1 MLYELSFY
9 CRLFNLFP
17 SHLSLQMSIGTGRR
31 KVRTNTMN
39 AYRRPQ
45 QYIHHHCQLCHVS
58 LGCAFVVSVCI
69 LMLPVLG
76 LAAEHLQ
83 IATDH
88 LNPLDQWHFKTF
100 SHAPLVIPSLNNL
113 LPVMVLQNREMR
125 LNGGCQP
132 SNLSILRFFLGPSA
146 VLPGLSAAVGRRAV
160 GVVVILLLLMSG
172 DIETNPGPLGEL
184 LHSPLQ

>member
-1 MLYELSFY
+1 MPIS
-9 CRLFNLFP
+9 
-17 SHLSLQMSIGTGRR
+17 TGHR
-31 KVRTNTMN
+31 KVQTNTMI

-45 QYIHHHCQLCHVS
+45 QYIHHHCQLCRVTP
-58 LGCAFVVSVCI
+58 GCAFIISVCI
-69 LMLPVLG
+69 LMLPVLQ
-76 LAAEHLQ
+76 LAAEHVH

-88 LNPLDQWHFKTF
+88 LNPFDQWHFKTF
-100 SHAPLVIPSLNNL
+100 SHSHLVIPSLHNV

-132 SNLSILRFFLGPSA
+132 SNLSILHFFLGPSA

-184 LHSPLQ
+184 LHLALK

>member
-1 MLYELSFY
+1 
-9 CRLFNLFP
+9 
-17 SHLSLQMSIGTGRR
+17 MSIGTGRR

-76 LAAEHLQ
+76 LAAEHLP

-146 VLPGLSAAVGRRAV
+146 VLPGLSAAVWRRAV
-160 GVVVILLLLMSG
+160 GVAVILLLLMSG

-184 LHSPLQ
+184 LHSPLQWDWHEAPWQYQ

>member
-1 MLYELSFY
+1 
-9 CRLFNLFP
+9 
-17 SHLSLQMSIGTGRR
+17 MSIGTGRR

-58 LGCAFVVSVCI
+58 LGCAFIVSVCI

-76 LAAEHLQ
+76 LAAEHVQ

-88 LNPLDQWHFKTF
+88 LNPLDQWHFKIF

-113 LPVMVLQNREMR
+113 LPDHGSPEQRNEIEWW
-125 LNGGCQP
+125 
-132 SNLSILRFFLGPSA
+132 LSTIQLEHSSF
-146 VLPGLSAAVGRRAV
+146 LPGAKCCFTWPECCCVEEGSRG
-160 GVVVILLLLMSG
+160 SG
-172 DIETNPGPLGEL
+172 GFTTANEWRCRDKPRT
-184 LHSPLQ
+184 SW